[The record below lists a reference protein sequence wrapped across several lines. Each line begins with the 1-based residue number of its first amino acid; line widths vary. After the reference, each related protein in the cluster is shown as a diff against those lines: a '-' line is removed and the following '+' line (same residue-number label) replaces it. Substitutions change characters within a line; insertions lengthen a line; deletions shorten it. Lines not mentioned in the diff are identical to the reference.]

1 MHVRDATAEDADA
14 VTQLASADVDADRLV
29 RDRSVRVAVDGN
41 DDVVGF
47 LAYDTWRGS
56 VHVTRFGGD
65 EDAVD
70 DLLAA
75 PRQFAS
81 RESLPLEMVVPESD
95 DTVGDLLEHEGFE
108 ETGAGPM
115 FDGERT
121 RRYRWTP

>member
-1 MHVRDATAEDADA
+1 MHVRDATADDADA
-14 VTQLASADVDADRLV
+14 VTRLAATDVDADRLV
-29 RDRSVRVAVDGN
+29 RDRTVRVACVDEE
-41 DDVVGF
+41 VVGF
-47 LAYDTWRGS
+47 LAYDTWRGA
-56 VHVTRFGGD
+56 VHVTRFGGA

-70 DLLAA
+70 DLLRA

-95 DTVGDLLEHEGFE
+95 DAVAALLADEGFE
-108 ETGAGPM
+108 EAGAGPM

>member
-1 MHVRDATAEDADA
+1 MHVRDATAEDADV
-14 VTQLASADVDADRLV
+14 VTQLASTDVDADRLV
-29 RDRSVRVAVDGN
+29 RDRTVRVAEDGN
-41 DDVVGF
+41 DEVVGF

-65 EDAVD
+65 EEAVD
-70 DLLAA
+70 DLLGA

-95 DTVGDLLEHEGFE
+95 DTVARLLEEEGFE
-108 ETGAGPM
+108 ETGAGPV

-121 RRYRWTP
+121 RRFRWTP

>member
-1 MHVRDATAEDADA
+1 MHVRDATAEDAAA
-14 VTQLASADVDADRLV
+14 VTELASADVDADRLV

-41 DDVVGF
+41 DEVVGF

-70 DLLAA
+70 DLLGA

-81 RESLPLEMVVPESD
+81 RESLPLEMVVPASD
-95 DTVGDLLEHEGFE
+95 DVVARLLRDEGFE

>member
-14 VTQLASADVDADRLV
+14 VVALASAEVDADRLV
-29 RDRSVRVAVDGN
+29 RDRTVRVAVDDN

-56 VHVTRFGGD
+56 VHVTRFAGD
-65 EDAVD
+65 EDAVG
-70 DLLAA
+70 DLLRE

-81 RESLPLEMVVPESD
+81 RESLPVEMVVRERD
-95 DTVGDLLEHEGFE
+95 DVVAALLEAEGFE
-108 ETGAGPM
+108 ETGAGPV

>member
-1 MHVRDATAEDADA
+1 MHVRDATAEDTDEVAR
-14 VTQLASADVDADRLV
+14 LASADVDADRLV
-29 RDRSVRVAVDGN
+29 RDRSVRVAVDAN

-65 EDAVD
+65 EDAVG

-95 DTVGDLLEHEGFE
+95 DDVAGLLEAEGFE
-108 ETGAGPM
+108 ETGAGPL
-115 FDGERT
+115 FGGEHT
-121 RRYRWTP
+121 RRFRWAP

>member
-65 EDAVD
+65 EDTVD
-70 DLLAA
+70 ELLAA

-81 RESLPLEMVVPESD
+81 RESLPVEMVVPESD
-95 DTVGDLLEHEGFE
+95 DTVGGLLEDEGFE

>member
-1 MHVRDATAEDADA
+1 MHVRDATAEDAEA
-14 VTQLASADVDADRLV
+14 VTQLASDEVDADRLV
-29 RDRSVRVAVDGN
+29 RDRTVRVAVDGN

-65 EDAVD
+65 EDVVG

-81 RESLPLEMVVPESD
+81 RESLPLEMVVPETD
-95 DTVGDLLEHEGFE
+95 DAVADRLAAEGFE
-108 ETGAGPM
+108 EAGAGPL

-121 RRYRWTP
+121 RRFRWTP